1 MRMKH
6 NTDLWS
12 CPYNDEKYGEEK
24 GASFKYFKEFIKQ
37 PTPRTIVH
45 FHEVLTK
52 KMTKEGRKRKPSLD
66 ILYEYS
72 SKWHWMDRS
81 KAYDEY
87 MNRLHDE
94 ELAEEIKKIR
104 EERIHMQKVRMK
116 MQDKLFKQL
125 MNDDEMATNQKIY
138 GASKN
143 SEAIRNETASLNEI
157 INEGATVLDATVDAD
172 VKEEIHS
179 ENKTT
184 ATIYDVVDKELEM
197 DVIQLQLILQ
207 FPRYP
212 QFSNFCPKFCPLSI
226 YHLGQFEL

>member
-1 MRMKH
+1 METETK
-6 NTDLWS
+6 LWTE
-12 CPYNDEKYGEEK
+12 PYTDEKYGKEK
-24 GASFKYFKEFIKQ
+24 GASWKYFQEFIKM
-37 PTPRTIVH
+37 PSPRTIVG
-45 FHEVLTK
+45 FHKQLSDK
-52 KMTKEGRKRKPSLD
+52 LSSNGRKRIPSYKTLR
-66 ILYEYS
+66 EYS
-72 SKWHWMDRS
+72 SAWKWTMRS

-116 MQDKLFKQL
+116 MQDKLLHQL

-172 VKEEIHS
+172 VKEEIQS

-184 ATIYDVVDKELEM
+184 TTIYDMVDNQLEIEDVTGEEGHSNNKE
-197 DVIQLQLILQ
+197 
-207 FPRYP
+207 
-212 QFSNFCPKFCPLSI
+212 
-226 YHLGQFEL
+226 G

>member
-1 MRMKH
+1 METETSLW
-6 NTDLWS
+6 TDK
-12 CPYNDEKYGEEK
+12 YIDEKYGEEL
-24 GASFKYFKEFIKQ
+24 GASFKYFKEFIKM
-37 PTPRTIVH
+37 PSPRTLVG
-45 FHEVLTK
+45 FHEELANK
-52 KMTKEGRKRKPSLD
+52 LANNGRKRIPSYQK
-66 ILYEYS
+66 IREYS
-72 SKWHWMDRS
+72 AKWKWMKRS
-81 KAYDEY
+81 QAYDEY

-116 MQDKLFKQL
+116 MQDKLLHQL

-172 VKEEIHS
+172 VKEEIQS

-184 ATIYDVVDKELEM
+184 ATIYDMVDTQLEM
-197 DVIQLQLILQ
+197 ENVTGKEGHSD
-207 FPRYP
+207 
-212 QFSNFCPKFCPLSI
+212 NKE
-226 YHLGQFEL
+226 G